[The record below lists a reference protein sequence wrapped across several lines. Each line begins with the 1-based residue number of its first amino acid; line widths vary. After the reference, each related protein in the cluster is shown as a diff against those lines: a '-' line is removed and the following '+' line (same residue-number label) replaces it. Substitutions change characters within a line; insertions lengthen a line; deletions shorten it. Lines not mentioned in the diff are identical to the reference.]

1 MNEGTRGLFKGV
13 SAAICREISYSTLC
27 LGLYEPYKN
36 MVGASDP
43 NAPLHLQ
50 MIAGA
55 LAGMTGALPTSPTD
69 LLKVRM
75 QADTGTPMTL
85 RWHIRQIYELAGPLG
100 FYTGVKENLLCAG
113 LRRGSSLAT
122 YD

>member
-1 MNEGTRGLFKGV
+1 M
-13 SAAICREISYSTLC
+13 SAAIAREISYSTLC

-36 MVGASDP
+36 LVGASDP

-50 MIAGA
+50 IIAGA
-55 LAGMTGALPTSPTD
+55 LTGMTGALPTSPTD

-75 QADTGTPMTL
+75 QANTGTPMNL
-85 RWHIRQIYELAGPLG
+85 RWHIRQIYHVAGILG

-113 LRRGSSLAT
+113 LRRGTSLAT